1 MKDFIEKFKKLI
13 RFAVT
18 IFASREF
25 AFIYCLIGT
34 LSQLAHT
41 YYLTE
46 SISSLEG
53 NWKIIQA
60 MLMSFFISS
69 SLLYFVA
76 IADGQ
81 DTKESK
87 RINLAVNLFMI
98 IEIAINFYYYS
109 RHLLID
115 SAQIQIFDFIFAVV
129 VSCLIPVTIKLYAN
143 TIKAKEWMEDM
154 TKKNEVKNYG
164 EVEDK
169 LFDGEIDPKLE
180 ELIGYTVNQKIEH
193 YRNDITGF
201 AKETGLIDEVQ
212 IKQFIEN
219 KFFQMKKEFDELID
233 PEIAKIFEK
242 NKNLF
247 LKQFED
253 KCKFLMKTIEK
264 EV

>member
-1 MKDFIEKFKKLI
+1 MKDFIERFKKLI

-53 NWKIIQA
+53 TWKIVQA

-76 IADGQ
+76 IADGE

-154 TKKNEVKNYG
+154 TKAKEEMIN
-164 EVEDK
+164 
-169 LFDGEIDPKLE
+169 FDGEIDPKLDD
-180 ELIGYTVNQKIEH
+180 LITFIVNQKIEH
-193 YRNDITGF
+193 YRKDITGF
-201 AKETGLIDEVQ
+201 AKETGLIDEEQ
-212 IKQFIEN
+212 IKQFIGF
-219 KFFQMKKEFDELID
+219 KFQEMKKEFDELID

-264 EV
+264 EA